1 MSRFLRLQ
9 IYNADNTQVE
19 FDNATDTFWGIVI
32 GTARLDRKIMQSEL
46 KFGELLANMLQI
58 QVFGL
63 DKNINLKNRKVVLSL
78 RYDKKVYSHLVD
90 DSGDYIVDS
99 DGDRLLLSAPDIVDT
114 EKALFT
120 GYIDTSTMDTIKTDR
135 TLIAYDKSYIF
146 RDIDIATWWNTYWE
160 SHENDAI
167 TIATFRNSLL
177 NAFNIQYEPKVLI
190 NDDAIITNWLIN
202 VTTLKLG
209 TILSQLCEVQCC
221 CPNVNA
227 DEILEFVTLGS
238 TAHDLTSNL
247 EGLNSIWKDFTT
259 ELVTGVAVYDTSKN
273 LAQLIGT
280 DSNVYNLAGNVF
292 VLSMNTQQI
301 NSVGANILN
310 AINTI
315 QYTPCS
321 LNLVTSDV
329 EHNLGD
335 SIITPNGNSY
345 ILTQTYSGSLLI
357 NEQIISPATK
367 PTLNAEVN
375 SINDEFI
382 EGQKRAKIE
391 QNIDEFYTEYTNY
404 ANNTSSMIS
413 QMSDRIVLKV
423 NSDGQIVQVAL
434 TADPD
439 TAATL
444 FKVNANNLDLS
455 ATDVFN
461 IMSGGTLN
469 LQSKDITITTTNG
482 DFSVTSD
489 GVITAKRGQFGLFTI
504 ASNSLYY
511 NNSAPLGIENSFMLY
526 TYTKSGSILG
536 GVLSRKQ
543 IDSTTGSECEL
554 NCDGIFLDKI
564 TKKSST
570 QYVSNNVLQIGF
582 DTNEST
588 DDSSY
593 IWLGHYPVLSMY
605 SKTSS
610 IGTHTTDLYLRTN
623 SIVHVKY
630 GDPDSNPASYQY
642 TKIYASAFTVQ
653 SSKLIKENITDMS
666 VDMAKKLLRL
676 NVVNFDYINGDKNQT
691 GLIAEDVMKI
701 LPNVVSIPSNYD
713 EKSTQKEIEDGKFPV
728 TLGIDYSKLVPYLI
742 KMVQLLYNEVE
753 DLKNGR

>member
-90 DSGDYIVDS
+90 DNGDYIVDS

-160 SHENDAI
+160 AHENDNI

-238 TAHDLTSNL
+238 TTHDLTSNL

-273 LAQLIGT
+273 LAQLVGT

-404 ANNTSSMIS
+404 ANNTSSRIS
-413 QMSDRIVLKV
+413 QMSDRVVVKV
-423 NSDGQIVQVAL
+423 DSNGNIGLAEL
-434 TADPD
+434 GADPD
-439 TAATL
+439 TGVTHIQL
-444 FKVNANNLDLS
+444 NANSVDINSDTIQFNNEGYRVTGPIFTSSIQPDKHETICDYSEIIDKSYFPHIDFNNTKAFEQLCSYAHLKS
-455 ATDVFN
+455 TITQQERILAYNCYVISSFN
-461 IMSGGTLN
+461 ILSEVLAGGINDSL
-469 LQSKDITITTTNG
+469 SS
-482 DFSVTSD
+482 FRV
-489 GVITAKRGQFGLFTI
+489 VIGRH
-504 ASNSLYY
+504 
-511 NNSAPLGIENSFMLY
+511 M
-526 TYTKSGSILG
+526 
-536 GVLSRKQ
+536 VLSRNSYTQ
-543 IDSTTGSECEL
+543 FIA
-554 NCDGIFLDKI
+554 DGGRILDDGHIVMPSGKYY
-564 TKKSST
+564 TA
-570 QYVSNNVLQIGF
+570 YF
-582 DTNEST
+582 T
-588 DDSSY
+588 D
-593 IWLGHYPVLSMY
+593 SMY
-605 SKTSS
+605 MSLMPNYSAGPGGPNIATIAYLNAIDMVPPTAQS
-610 IGTHTTDLYLRTN
+610 IWDEVGGNGAL
-623 SIVHVKY
+623 VCV
-630 GDPDSNPASYQY
+630 NPSL
-642 TKIYASAFTVQ
+642 SL
-653 SSKLIKENITDMS
+653 SENG
-666 VDMAKKLLRL
+666 
-676 NVVNFDYINGDKNQT
+676 F
-691 GLIAEDVMKI
+691 
-701 LPNVVSIPSNYD
+701 
-713 EKSTQKEIEDGKFPV
+713 
-728 TLGIDYSKLVPYLI
+728 
-742 KMVQLLYNEVE
+742 
-753 DLKNGR
+753 